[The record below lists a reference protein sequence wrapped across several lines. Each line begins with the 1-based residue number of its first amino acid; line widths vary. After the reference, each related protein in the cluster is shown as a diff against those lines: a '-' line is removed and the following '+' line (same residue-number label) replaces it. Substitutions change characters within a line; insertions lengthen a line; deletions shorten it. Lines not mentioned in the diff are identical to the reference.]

1 MKITKKQLD
10 VLIEQIV
17 GDMQEDNGPFGEIF
31 PDEEYIGL
39 VESSKA
45 HIDRI
50 EANIKDMMELSGD
63 SPGYDHE
70 HTLRLVLK
78 LKKAIYSM

>member
-17 GDMQEDNGPFGEIF
+17 GDMQEDNGPFGEVF

-50 EANIKDMMELSGD
+50 EANIKDMMKLSGD
-63 SPGYDHE
+63 SPGYDHS
-70 HTLRLVLK
+70 HTLRLVER
-78 LKKAIYSM
+78 LKKAIYAM

>member
-17 GDMQEDNGPFGEIF
+17 GDMQEGNGPFGEVF
-31 PDEEYIGL
+31 PDEEFLGFL
-39 VESSKA
+39 ESTKA

-50 EANIKDMMELSGD
+50 EANLIDMMELAGD
-63 SPGYDHE
+63 SPGYDFE
-70 HTLRLVLK
+70 HILQLTQK